1 MSNESAAS
9 ALQGEDLDFLNLL
22 MMVAKTAAVE
32 LGEVKAGGVAGKQN
46 LPRARQFINMLVALQ
61 SKTEGRRSEQEEVAL
76 KSLLE
81 DLQTK
86 YVKAAGLDKADP
98 ATPNL
103 GRLAMDAYKRTQKE
117 P

>member
-1 MSNESAAS
+1 MSKEQAAPS
-9 ALQGEDLDFLNLL
+9 QGDDLDFLNLL

-32 LGEVKAGGVAGKQN
+32 LGEVKAGGVPGKLN

-61 SKTEGRRSEQEEVAL
+61 AKTDGRRTEQEEVAL

-81 DLQTK
+81 DLQAK
-86 YVKAAGLDKADP
+86 YVKAAGLDKPDP
-98 ATPNL
+98 SSPAL
-103 GRLAMDAYKRTQKE
+103 GRLAMDAYKRVQKE